1 MAKKMMSKQRAFW
14 YRLLLIPY
22 AVLFY
27 WLMGLFDLH
36 NLDFL
41 KRFMDFW
48 GRDTYTLNFVCAFS
62 WVVGLILLIF
72 GPAKYRLVTGLGL
85 ILFLMPIWLQ
95 RDVKMANEPDAL
107 RLEWNT
113 LKFAYELSLALW
125 ALMLVRGDHT
135 TEWVKLIIGL
145 VLLAVSVLAYFEVQ
159 DRLKCF
165 ELFVSI
171 LPLAALTG
179 FVVDYVF
186 SGFSMQAI
194 LPAAIT
200 IIANLAVGFVD
211 RNIVLWGLIAL
222 SVAGIILLL
231 AKKSFRRDSIGGIF
245 TLFYIALSGFAIV
258 LSEIWRIEL
267 PKIG

>member
-1 MAKKMMSKQRAFW
+1 MAKKSPQKARSFW

-36 NLDFL
+36 TLDFL

-48 GRDTYTLNFVCAFS
+48 GRDTYTLNFVCAAS
-62 WVVGLILLIF
+62 WIIGLVLLIF
-72 GPAKYRLVTGLGL
+72 CPAKNRLMAGLGL
-85 ILFLMPIWLQ
+85 LLFLMPIWLQ
-95 RDVKMANEPDAL
+95 RDSKMAGEADAL

-113 LKFAYELSLALW
+113 LKFAFELSLAMW
-125 ALMLVRGDHT
+125 ALMPVRGEHA
-135 TEWVKLIIGL
+135 TEWIKLILGI
-145 VLLAVSVLAYFEVQ
+145 VLLGVSGLSYFTVQ
-159 DRLKCF
+159 DSLKCF

-179 FVVDYVF
+179 FVVDFVYN
-186 SGFSMQAI
+186 GFSLQAL

-200 IIANLAVGFVD
+200 VLSSFSWGFVS
-211 RNIVLWGLIAL
+211 RYAVLWGLIGL
-222 SVAGIILLL
+222 SLAGIILLL
-231 AKKSFRRDSIGGIF
+231 IKRSSRRDPIGGIF

-258 LSEIWRIEL
+258 LTEIWEIAL
-267 PKIG
+267 PRLN

>member
-1 MAKKMMSKQRAFW
+1 MAKKSISRQRPFW
-14 YRLLLIPY
+14 FRLLLIPY

-48 GRDTYTLNFVCAFS
+48 GRDTYTLNFICAFS
-62 WVVGLILLIF
+62 WVAGLVLLIF
-72 GPAKYRLVTGLGL
+72 GPSRYRLVTGLGL
-85 ILFLMPIWLQ
+85 LLFLMPIWLQ

-113 LKFAYELSLALW
+113 LKFVFELSLALW
-125 ALMLVRGDHT
+125 ALMLVRGDAG
-135 TEWVKLIIGL
+135 TEWIKLIVGL
-145 VLLAVSVLAYFEVQ
+145 VLLAVAVLAYLKVS

-179 FVVDYVF
+179 FAVDYVYN
-186 SGFSMQAI
+186 GFSLQAL

-200 IIANLAVGFVD
+200 ILANLAVGFVS
-211 RNIVLWGLIAL
+211 REVVIIGLLAL
-222 SVAGIILLL
+222 SFAGIVLLL
-231 AKKSFRRDSIGGIF
+231 AKKNLRRGAIGGVF
-245 TLFYIALSGFAIV
+245 TLFYILLNASVIA
-258 LSEIWRIEL
+258 LSEIWMIEL
-267 PKIG
+267 PKL

>member
-1 MAKKMMSKQRAFW
+1 MAKKSSRAARPFW

-22 AVLFY
+22 AALFY

-48 GRDTYTLNFVCAFS
+48 GRDTYTLNFICAFS
-62 WVVGLILLIF
+62 WILGLILLIF
-72 GPAKYRLVTGLGL
+72 GPTRYRLVTGLGL

-95 RDVKMANEPDAL
+95 RDVKMAGEADAL

-113 LKFAYELSLALW
+113 LKFAFELSLALW
-125 ALMLVRGDHT
+125 ALMLVRGDHA
-135 TEWVKLIIGL
+135 TEWVKLILGL
-145 VLLAVSVLAYFEVQ
+145 ILLAVSVLTYFKVQ
-159 DRLKCF
+159 DSLQCF

-171 LPLAALTG
+171 LPLAVLTG
-179 FVVDYVF
+179 FVVDYVLN
-186 SGFSMQAI
+186 GFSMQAL

-200 IIANLAVGFVD
+200 ILINLAVGFVD
-211 RNIVLWGLIAL
+211 RNVAVWGLIGL

-231 AKKSFRRDSIGGIF
+231 AKKEFRRDAVGGIF

-258 LSEIWRIEL
+258 LSEIWMIEL
-267 PKIG
+267 PKLW